1 MKRLSH
7 ESFPDFMDKTIPNIL
22 LKLHRDDDA
31 IGYIQYWMNW
41 RPLAYVDE
49 VVIWASKGDWPFPC
63 EQDCCFLDLTDDM
76 RNCQFEDERIWFFVS
91 FAVIHLVIKLRYVT
105 VYHNLSLRTEAF
117 LGSSCGQALPT
128 DIGAAITY
136 FLTGGQSAEVL
147 YGNQLEHITHL
158 LDFID
163 DEFPGCLPAILDPS
177 LLPRNDLFNVREFI
191 EKHGDGTL
199 IIDTLEEILREWY

>member
-1 MKRLSH
+1 VK
-7 ESFPDFMDKTIPNIL
+7 
-22 LKLHRDDDA
+22 
-31 IGYIQYWMNW
+31 W
-41 RPLAYVDE
+41 RPLAYIDE
-49 VVIWASKGDWPFPC
+49 DVIWASKGDWPFPC
-63 EQDCCFLDLTDDM
+63 EKDCRFLDLTDDM

-105 VYHNLSLRTEAF
+105 VYRNLSLRAEAF

-136 FLTGGQSAEVL
+136 CLTGDKSAEVL
-147 YGNQLEHITHL
+147 YGKQLEHITHL

-163 DEFPGCLPAILDPS
+163 DEFPGCLSAILDPS
-177 LLPRNDLFNVREFI
+177 SLPTNDLFNVREFI

-199 IIDTLEEILREWY
+199 IIDTLEEILRERYS

>member
-1 MKRLSH
+1 
-7 ESFPDFMDKTIPNIL
+7 
-22 LKLHRDDDA
+22 
-31 IGYIQYWMNW
+31 
-41 RPLAYVDE
+41 
-49 VVIWASKGDWPFPC
+49 
-63 EQDCCFLDLTDDM
+63 M

-105 VYHNLSLRTEAF
+105 VYRNLSLRAEAF

-136 FLTGGQSAEVL
+136 CLTGDKSAEVL
-147 YGNQLEHITHL
+147 YGKQLEHITHL

-163 DEFPGCLPAILDPS
+163 DEFPGCLSAILDPS
-177 LLPRNDLFNVREFI
+177 SLPTNDLFNVREFI

-199 IIDTLEEILREWY
+199 IIDTLEETLRERYS